1 MDWDPLRYLSFSDE
15 RGRAF
20 VELLAR
26 VGAEA
31 PTTVVDL
38 GSGPGTFTELLHKR
52 WPHAHVIGV
61 DSSPTMVEF
70 ATREIPGVDF
80 VLADLHRWEPT
91 EPIDRTE
98 SVEQTLRME
107 PFDLYERKLLLRR
120 VLFSVMPPSS
130 PRHEAVSSIGGRDIR
145 PTDRWMRPSTAS

>member
-1 MDWDPLRYLSFSDE
+1 MDWDPLRYLSFADE
-15 RGRAF
+15 RVRAF

-52 WPHAHVIGV
+52 WPRAHVIGV

-80 VLADLHRWEPT
+80 VLEGFYATKKISRSDERGYHASEPAVRRPSRESLTAD
-91 EPIDRTE
+91 D
-98 SVEQTLRME
+98 SAM
-107 PFDLYERKLLLRR
+107 
-120 VLFSVMPPSS
+120 PSS
-130 PRHEAVSSIGGRDIR
+130 GSKKKYYN
-145 PTDRWMRPSTAS
+145 